1 MRFPGNDE
9 LEHGLKGVQQNA
21 VQHPGMET
29 MVDFGLVELLRSI
42 ARNYHQKEHQ
52 YPK

>member
-1 MRFPGNDE
+1 
-9 LEHGLKGVQQNA
+9 
-21 VQHPGMET
+21 